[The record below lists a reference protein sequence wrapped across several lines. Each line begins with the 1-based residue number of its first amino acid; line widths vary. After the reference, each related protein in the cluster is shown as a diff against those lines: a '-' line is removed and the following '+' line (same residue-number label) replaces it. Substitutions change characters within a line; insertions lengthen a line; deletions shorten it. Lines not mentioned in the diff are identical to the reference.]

1 MQGDGSP
8 ILSFTDVSRFHEGK
22 HLDRFADGD
31 GWFTRFEKG
40 HDLAHQRYVIA
51 SSFLCDDRFASKNCY
66 LVWGMT
72 RPQAVDNP
80 GVSIPP
86 KGRLADFEKSKMPTW
101 HFPLNGGW

>member
-8 ILSFTDVSRFHEGK
+8 ILSFTDVGRFHEGK

-66 LVWGMT
+66 LVW
-72 RPQAVDNP
+72 V
-80 GVSIPP
+80 
-86 KGRLADFEKSKMPTW
+86 
-101 HFPLNGGW
+101 